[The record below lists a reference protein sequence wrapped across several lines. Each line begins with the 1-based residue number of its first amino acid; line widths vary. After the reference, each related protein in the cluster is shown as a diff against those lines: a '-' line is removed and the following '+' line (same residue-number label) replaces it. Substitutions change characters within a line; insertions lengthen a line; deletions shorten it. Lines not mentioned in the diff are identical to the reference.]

1 MVDEQWTLTIMR
13 QDGIQHWLD
22 VGDCCVQVFA
32 NVRPEIMAISTEKS
46 QASLVHDRLEL
57 TGQTAGRS
65 TQSAIDLLT
74 WNNWYE

>member
-46 QASLVHDRLEL
+46 QASFVHDRLEL